1 MANIRNVAMA
11 CLVLTAVGF
20 PGAGAQTVPSDADA
34 ILNQVMANLR
44 GGGQQATVE
53 MQVEDETGV
62 KVYQL
67 QIISDGARRSLT
79 RVLAPP
85 REAGQAFLVN
95 GEDLFVYAP
104 RLGRSLRLPPSGR
117 SDGFLGS
124 DLSYDD
130 LAGDEVARDFDA
142 SIAARR
148 SDALILSLTPHEGA
162 ATPYGELQFK
172 IRLPDLAP
180 LEVTYFDQRD
190 TAVKRMTLS
199 EFRSDASGAPV
210 PSRFDVVDLT
220 PGGGRTVAR
229 WLDAKFGVTPPDRCF
244 TLEALE
250 RGCRW

>member
-1 MANIRNVAMA
+1 VAHIRHVITVGLALA
-11 CLVLTAVGF
+11 AAGF
-20 PGAGAQTVPSDADA
+20 PHAGAQNVPSDADA
-34 ILNQVMANLR
+34 ILSNVISHLR

-67 QIISDGARRSLT
+67 EIISDGERRSLT

-130 LAGDEVARDFDA
+130 LAGDEVTRDFDA
-142 SIAARR
+142 TIAAR
-148 SDALILSLTPHEGA
+148 SDDALTLSLTPRAGA
-162 ATPYGELQFK
+162 ATPYGELRFK

-180 LEVTYFDQRD
+180 LELTYYDQRD
-190 TAVKRMTLS
+190 TAVKRMILS
-199 EFRSDASGAPV
+199 NFRSGPGAAPV
-210 PSRFDVVDLT
+210 PSRFEVVDLT

-229 WLDAKFGVTPPDRCF
+229 WLEAEFGVMPPDRCF